1 MPHPTAP
8 TLERPAP
15 IAGDLIAGLVVFL
28 VAIPLCLGIALAS
41 GAPIISGVISGI
53 IGGIVVGALSGSH
66 ISVSGPAAGLA
77 AIVMAQIQG
86 LGSFEAFL
94 LAVLIAGAIQLT
106 AGMLRGGVLANY
118 FPNNVIKGLLV
129 AIGVLLILKQIPH
142 LVGYDSDYEGDMS
155 FVSPDG
161 STTLSHLAD
170 AVKFFVPG
178 ALFVGVTCFAVL
190 MAWDRSPLKKMK
202 FPASLA
208 AVLIGV
214 AISEALRAAGSAW
227 TIEQS
232 HLVTVP
238 VVGSEGMGWNDLLT
252 FPDFSRWNDP
262 AVLRAAV
269 TLAVVA
275 SLETLLN
282 LEATDKL
289 DPERRVSP
297 PNRELVAQ
305 GTGNMLAGLVGG
317 LPMTSVIVR
326 SSVNASNGA
335 RTRRAAI
342 FHGVLLLG
350 CLLLIPGAL
359 NRIPLAALAAV
370 LIATG
375 LKLASPKVFK
385 QMWREGYTQFVP
397 FFVTVVAIV
406 ATDLLIGVLIGLTTS
421 IAFILW
427 SNVRR
432 GFRIIKEQ
440 HVGGLVHRIE
450 LATQASFLNR
460 AQLATT
466 LGEFKRGDQVSIDA
480 RATDYID
487 PDIVSI
493 IKEFMNESAPA
504 RGVSVSLQGFK
515 DRYPLQDV
523 KLYVDWT
530 TKDIQA
536 SLTPD
541 RVLRVL
547 KEGNDRF
554 ASGQRLNRDL
564 AKQVDA
570 TAAGQHPMAVVLS
583 CIDSRSPA
591 EILFDLGLGDIFSV
605 RLAGNVAS
613 AKALGSMEFACK
625 VAGAKLIVVLGHTSC
640 GAVKATCDFVSKGL
654 DPVEATGLTNLGSI
668 TEPISEAVAM
678 ETRTTGVR
686 DSSNHDFVDR
696 VATIHVR
703 NTIRWIEDNSP
714 VLRSMIMNGEIGIA
728 GAMYDVST
736 GKVEF
741 MGGVGA
747 AGVQDAVGNTGASA

>member
-1 MPHPTAP
+1 MPNPTAP
-8 TLERPAP
+8 TPERPAP
-15 IAGDLIAGLVVFL
+15 LAGDLIAGLVVFL

-94 LAVLIAGAIQLT
+94 LAVMIAGAIQLT
-106 AGMLRGGVLANY
+106 AGLLRGGVLANY

-161 STTLSHLAD
+161 STTLSHLSRAIEL
-170 AVKFFVPG
+170 FVPG
-178 ALFVGVTCFAVL
+178 ALVIGLTCFVVL
-190 MAWDRSPLKKMK
+190 MAWERSPLKKSK

-214 AISEALRAAGSAW
+214 AISEVLRAKGASWA
-227 TIEQS
+227 IEQS

-238 VVGSEGMGWNDLLT
+238 VIGTEGMGWGDLLT
-252 FPDFSRWNDP
+252 FPDFSRWRDP
-262 AVLRAAV
+262 AVLGAAV

-305 GTGNMLAGLVGG
+305 GVGNMMAGLVGG

-326 SSVNASNGA
+326 SSVNAANGG
-335 RTRRAAI
+335 RSRRAAI
-342 FHGVLLLG
+342 FHGVLLLA

-466 LGEFKRGDQVSIDA
+466 LGEFRRGDQVSIDA

-493 IKEFMNESAPA
+493 IKEFVNESAPA

-530 TKDIQA
+530 TKGIQE

-564 AKQVDA
+564 STQVDA

-686 DSSNHDFVDR
+686 DSSNHEFVDR

-703 NTIRWIEDNSP
+703 NTIRWIEDHSP

-747 AGVQDAVGNTGASA
+747 AGVQDAGRGTGASA